1 MIDKNCDESIIK
13 EKKGFCAI
21 KNVIASGHLISLG
34 INEFLIANIITAQ
47 LTLWLRGRVQEG
59 DSSAPESAREWQ
71 SSRKDVLRHCT
82 KQGHVVSA
90 SGRAL
95 FHKARRRTKKKK
107 IKVMLG
113 LNKRRRRRWVN
124 YIALRQVCRCNFLKF
139 SKNLKHDAEK
149 MQYLFSLSIGKK
161 YIMHNYLL
169 CIRLHFNLINN
180 RIRGGTLWTFILGV
194 AKGTW

>member
-1 MIDKNCDESIIK
+1 
-13 EKKGFCAI
+13 
-21 KNVIASGHLISLG
+21 
-34 INEFLIANIITAQ
+34 
-47 LTLWLRGRVQEG
+47 
-59 DSSAPESAREWQ
+59 
-71 SSRKDVLRHCT
+71 
-82 KQGHVVSA
+82 
-90 SGRAL
+90 
-95 FHKARRRTKKKK
+95 
-107 IKVMLG
+107 MLG

-194 AKGTW
+194 AKGTWQVLSLTGVKRTLILVKADCIKLCLASNHGQRRHERTCLPLKNQLWTLVAHLLSRPSVPIDNGPSTKVFHFGANDIRR